1 MNIVSIGGGTGLPI
15 TLRATQSLCEKQ
27 TAIVATTDDGGSTGK
42 LRKYVDSIA
51 WGDIRKCL
59 CALSDDH
66 NPLKLVINHRFD
78 TGEQLAGHSLGNLI
92 LNALDK
98 HCSTPT
104 EAALMLA
111 QMLNV
116 TAEILPMSNESTNLV
131 ATTHCGNKV
140 IGECAIDA
148 LQTLPQSIKYSG
160 NIRATPETLHAIA
173 HADLITIG
181 PGSLITSVYPVLM
194 LSEIQTALR
203 NSKAEKVLL
212 ANLRA
217 ENSVVDSLTN
227 HQAVAW
233 IVKQVGFQFFD
244 KIIAQKP
251 MYRYA
256 KHSIA
261 NLCNDNFPN
270 LHDETKLKNALLQN
284 TLVGRANKQ
293 KGQKYSSIA
302 NLRAV

>member
-1 MNIVSIGGGTGLPI
+1 MNIVCIGGGTGLPI

-42 LRKYVDSIA
+42 LRQDGNSIA

-59 CALSDDH
+59 FALSND
-66 NPLKLVINHRFD
+66 NNALGIAINHRFD
-78 TGEQLAGHSLGNLI
+78 SGEPLVGHSLGNLV
-92 LNALDK
+92 LHALDK
-98 HCSTPT
+98 HCISPT
-104 EAALMLA
+104 LASSMLA

-116 TAEILPMSNESTNLV
+116 TADILPMSNQPANLV
-131 ATTHCGNKV
+131 ATTHCGAQV

-148 LQTLPQSIKYSG
+148 LKILPQRIQFSNDIQ
-160 NIRATPETLHAIA
+160 ATSETLLAIA
-173 HADLITIG
+173 QADLITIG

-194 LSEIQTALR
+194 LPEIQIALR

-212 ANLRA
+212 ANLQA

-251 MYRYA
+251 TYRHA
-256 KHSIA
+256 QHCLV
-261 NLCNDNFPN
+261 NLCNEDFPN
-270 LHDETKLKNALLQN
+270 LHDEIKLKNAIVQHTIMKLEN
-284 TLVGRANKQ
+284 DKKSQ
-293 KGQKYSSIA
+293 KNNFRSS
-302 NLRAV
+302 LRAV